1 MSRRRGG
8 ERRKGDEEEQFVKS
22 RSFFSMK
29 GEKRRERSATRFIRD
44 VIDLVSAP
52 PGIPGM
58 RSPGAW
64 KARVRQLVIV
74 ESVPPALNGI
84 HAMGRIKRDGG
95 KLRYTSRLLTF

>member
-29 GEKRRERSATRFIRD
+29 GAGEKRRERSATRFIRD

-58 RSPGAW
+58 RSPRG
-64 KARVRQLVIV
+64 
-74 ESVPPALNGI
+74 
-84 HAMGRIKRDGG
+84 KR
-95 KLRYTSRLLTF
+95 RYGN